1 MKIVLKSVVSSIL
14 IIQVLLMPVM
24 TMQQAFAASPFD
36 SAGSPMVSTPG
47 AVAPALGSGRDAAA
61 SVSAYQ
67 TGGYFTD
74 SYGNILMNVN
84 VWGNVN
90 RPGQVIVP
98 EGADVALLISLAGG
112 PTEKANLKKIR
123 VNRIQPDENGKM
135 TYLLNLEKYAK
146 EGDRSM
152 LLAMQP
158 NDTVIIPKSKALDFM
173 GILGAL
179 AIGVSVYSII
189 DSITTD

>member
-1 MKIVLKSVVSSIL
+1 MKIVLKRIVSSIL

-24 TMQQAFAASPFD
+24 TIQAFAASPFD
-36 SAGSPMVSTPG
+36 SAGSPIGSTPG
-47 AVAPALGSGRDAAA
+47 TAAPAAVSGRDAAA
-61 SVSAYQ
+61 SISAYQ

-98 EGADVALLISLAGG
+98 EGADIALLISLAGG
-112 PTEKANLKKIR
+112 PREDANLKKIR
-123 VNRIQPDENGKM
+123 INRAMPDENGKT
-135 TYLLNLEKYAK
+135 TYQVNLDKYAK

-158 NDTVIIPKSKALDFM
+158 NDTVVVPKSNSLNLLGLLGVISLSASIYALLSD
-173 GILGAL
+173 
-179 AIGVSVYSII
+179 
-189 DSITTD
+189 